1 MKISTDCSW
10 IDGMAFQADMNGHKV
25 VIDAGPDVG
34 GEDRGPRPKPLLLI
48 ALGGCTGMDVI
59 YILNKKRQ
67 HPSWFNVRVEAEQTE
82 DHPKRYSRMTVI
94 YQFKKEDGLDPK
106 KVARS
111 VQLSQENYC
120 GVAAMLGKSAELAHR
135 IEYL

>member
-1 MKISTDCSW
+1 MKISTDCNW

-67 HPSWFNVRVEAEQTE
+67 RPSWFNVRVEAEQTE

-94 YQFKKEDGLDPK
+94 YQFKKEDGLDPR
-106 KVARS
+106 KVERS

-120 GVAAMLGKSAELAHR
+120 GVAAMLGKSAELDHR

>member
-94 YQFKKEDGLDPK
+94 YQFKKEDGLDPR
-106 KVARS
+106 KVERS

-120 GVAAMLGKSAELAHR
+120 GVAAMLGKSAELDHR